1 MISQGRQWRSAQVH
15 FLNQASPITGIVAAV
30 PLALSP
36 ATDPQPSWQWLCRT
50 PFMFMGILFGASIW
64 YVARRLYGN
73 VAGYIALTLYT
84 FSPTAVIR
92 ASTVQPDV
100 IADWGAFGLVFT
112 AIGLA
117 HTLYA
122 PREVVLW
129 NWKRILLLGLS
140 IGLATA
146 SQFSVVLLIPIA
158 LIMMWYLVPERRGAA
173 TVIMLAGCALGLLI
187 LFGCY
192 AFSLDRLLAG
202 IRASHIAAF
211 YPRAYL
217 SPIVYSRVGSNLL
230 GQPTSLVLLLISLT
244 TYAVWKRARFFG
256 NTAPLLVFAFVIG
269 AGLGMIDRS
278 GRSAYILALPF
289 AYVFIAGVM
298 TDLLESKHKPIAVGV
313 VLGTLAGHVL
323 LSING
328 LLRM

>member
-1 MISQGRQWRSAQVH
+1 
-15 FLNQASPITGIVAAV
+15 
-30 PLALSP
+30 
-36 ATDPQPSWQWLCRT
+36 
-50 PFMFMGILFGASIW
+50 MFMGILFGASIW

-73 VAGYIALTLYT
+73 VAGYIALSLYT

-146 SQFSVVLLIPIA
+146 AQFSVVLLIPVA
-158 LIMMWYLVPERRGAA
+158 LIFMWYLAPERRGAA
-173 TVIMLAGCALGLLI
+173 TVIMLAGCAIGFLI

-192 AFSLDRLLAG
+192 GFRFSALGDG
-202 IRASHIAAF
+202 IRASHLAAF
-211 YPRAYL
+211 YPKAYVSL
-217 SPIVYSRVGSNLL
+217 IVYSRVAYNLL
-230 GQPTSLVLLLISLT
+230 SQPTSLVLLLISLL
-244 TYAVWKRARFFG
+244 TYGVWKRARFFG
-256 NTAPLLVFAFVIG
+256 NTAPLLVFAFVIVV
-269 AGLGMIDRS
+269 GLGVIDRS
-278 GRSAYILALPF
+278 GRGAYILALPF

-298 TDLLESKHKPIAVGV
+298 TDLLESKYKPIALGV

-323 LSING
+323 LSVNG